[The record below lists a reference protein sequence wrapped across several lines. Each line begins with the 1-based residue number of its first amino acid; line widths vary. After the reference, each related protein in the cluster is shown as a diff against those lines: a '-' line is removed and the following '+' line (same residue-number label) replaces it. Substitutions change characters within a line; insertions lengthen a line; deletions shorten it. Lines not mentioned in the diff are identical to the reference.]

1 MMAKEPI
8 KTETIT
14 SEVTPEVVVVEPA
27 PAAVIDGG
35 LSAQTKAEMEA
46 GRQALKA
53 YQDTIRS
60 RQAD

>member
-1 MMAKEPI
+1 MAKEPT
-8 KTETIT
+8 KAEVVT
-14 SEVTPEVVVVEPA
+14 SEVTPQIVERSPVTA
-27 PAAVIDGG
+27 TSNG

-53 YQDTIRS
+53 YQDTIKS

>member
-1 MMAKEPI
+1 MAKEPI
-8 KTETIT
+8 KAEV
-14 SEVTPEVVVVEPA
+14 VTPEVTPKV
-27 PAAVIDGG
+27 AVQETSN

-53 YQDTIRS
+53 YQDTIKS